1 MKHES
6 KQAQAV
12 DLLCEALSMINHI
25 PEERYRYIPQR
36 IQSASSAINEALD
49 IIANDLVEKE

>member
-6 KQAQAV
+6 KQRQAV

-25 PEERYRYIPQR
+25 PEEQYRYIPELIDR
-36 IQSASSAINEALD
+36 ASLAIWGARD
-49 IIANDLVEKE
+49 IIENNLVEKE